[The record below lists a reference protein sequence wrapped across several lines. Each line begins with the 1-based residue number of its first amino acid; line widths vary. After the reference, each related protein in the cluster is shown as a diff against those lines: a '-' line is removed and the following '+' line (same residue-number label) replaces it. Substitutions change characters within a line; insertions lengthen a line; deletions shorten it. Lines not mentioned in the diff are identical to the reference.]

1 MTHELNKFIR
11 DQLSVWPL
19 ASANFRTLK
28 GLKSRGMEVG
38 GLPCRIQYNPVRVL
52 SSTADTS
59 PEAIAA
65 RKCFLCKENRP
76 AEQFHL
82 KFEGRKGRLYNIQV
96 NPYLIFP
103 KHLVIVRD
111 EHLPQAIWH
120 HFPDMLDFTAKYPDF
135 LVFYNG
141 PGSGASAPD
150 HLHFQAVPRHHL
162 PPGQPRRPSRIG
174 QGRLALPLSGFS
186 QRSLRAQGRHD
197 EVARQALLPAP

>member
-76 AEQFHL
+76 AEQFRL
-82 KFEGRKGRLYNIQV
+82 RSGLRQSRTRGRV
-96 NPYLIFP
+96 
-103 KHLVIVRD
+103 
-111 EHLPQAIWH
+111 
-120 HFPDMLDFTAKYPDF
+120 
-135 LVFYNG
+135 
-141 PGSGASAPD
+141 
-150 HLHFQAVPRHHL
+150 
-162 PPGQPRRPSRIG
+162 
-174 QGRLALPLSGFS
+174 
-186 QRSLRAQGRHD
+186 
-197 EVARQALLPAP
+197 